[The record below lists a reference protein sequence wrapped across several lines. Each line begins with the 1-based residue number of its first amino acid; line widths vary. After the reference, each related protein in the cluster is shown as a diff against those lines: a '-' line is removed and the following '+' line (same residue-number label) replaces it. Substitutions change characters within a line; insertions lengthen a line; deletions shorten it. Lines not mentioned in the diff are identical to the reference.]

1 MYLSLSAWIVVVV
14 VAVAAL
20 ATLRWE
26 VADLLLDRFGALM
39 DWLRRGGG
47 SAHGAI

>member
-1 MYLSLSAWIVVVV
+1 MYLSLSAWIVVEVV
-14 VAVAAL
+14 VVAAL

-26 VADLLLDRFGALM
+26 VADLMLERFGALM